1 MRLVNFD
8 IDVLRSFVTG
18 MELGSYA
25 RAADHLGRSTSAV
38 SAQLKKLEEQAGT
51 ALFRR
56 AGRGLALTEAGE
68 TLLTYARR
76 LLALNDEAVSA
87 LSGADLAGHV
97 RFGVQEDLGETLLP
111 QILGRFARAHPKTR
125 IETRLARN
133 ADLLK
138 RIASAELDLAIAWGD
153 QTRQAPAAM
162 AGEHLADIAM
172 RWIGP
177 RDGLPGQRSCDRQSK
192 PEEPVSLVMFEAPC
206 LFRGVATEMLDRAG
220 IAWRIA
226 VTSSSLAGLWAAISS
241 GLGVTLRTEIGLP
254 SHLAVLGEESGL
266 PTRLPTLPLLLHRT
280 QSQHNAA
287 TDRLSEIMRES
298 LSQPL
303 LPKKV
308 A

>member
-1 MRLVNFD
+1 MHLVNFD

-25 RAADHLGRSTSAV
+25 RAAEHLGRSTSAV

-51 ALFRR
+51 ALFRK

-87 LSGADLAGHV
+87 LSGADLSGHV

-138 RIASAELDLAIAWGD
+138 RVASAELDLAIAWGD
-153 QTRQAPAAM
+153 QSRQAPAAM

-177 RDGLPGQRSCDRQSK
+177 RGGLARVGGD
-192 PEEPVSLVMFEAPC
+192 EPLPLVMFEAPC
-206 LFRGVATEMLDRAG
+206 LFRSVATEILDRAG

-226 VTSSSLAGLWAAISS
+226 VTSTSLAGLWAAISS

-254 SHLAVLGEESGL
+254 DHLAVLGEDSGL

-280 QSQHNAA
+280 QAQHNAA

>member
-18 MELGSYA
+18 IELGSYA
-25 RAADHLGRSTSAV
+25 RAADHLSRSTSAV

-87 LSGADLAGHV
+87 LSGADLAGYV

-111 QILGRFARAHPKTR
+111 QILGRFARAHPRTR

-172 RWIGP
+172 RWIGL
-177 RDGLPGQRSCDRQSK
+177 RDGLSGQRFGDRLTK
-192 PEEPVSLVMFEAPC
+192 RDEPLPLVMFEAPC
-206 LFRGVATEMLDRAG
+206 LFRSVATEVLDRAG

-226 VTSSSLAGLWAAISS
+226 VTSTSLAGLWAAISS

-266 PTRLPTLPLLLHRT
+266 PARLPTLPLLLHRT
-280 QSQHNAA
+280 QAQHNAA

-298 LSQPL
+298 LTQPL
-303 LPKKV
+303 LPKKI

>member
-25 RAADHLGRSTSAV
+25 RAAEHLGRSTSAV

-51 ALFRR
+51 ALFRK

-87 LSGADLAGHV
+87 LGGADLAGHV

-153 QTRQAPAAM
+153 QTREAPAAM

-172 RWIGP
+172 RWIGH
-177 RDGLPGQRSCDRQSK
+177 RDGLSGWRPGDRQAG
-192 PEEPVSLVMFEAPC
+192 PDEPLPLVMFEAPC
-206 LFRGVATEMLDRAG
+206 LFRSVATETLDRAG

-226 VTSSSLAGLWAAISS
+226 VTSTSLAGLWAAISS

-254 SHLAVLGEESGL
+254 SHLATLGEESGL
-266 PTRLPTLPLLLHRT
+266 PLRLPTLPLLLHRT
-280 QSQHNAA
+280 QAQHNAA

>member
-25 RAADHLGRSTSAV
+25 RAAEHLGRSTSAV

-51 ALFRR
+51 ALFRK

-87 LSGADLAGHV
+87 LSGADLSGHV

-138 RIASAELDLAIAWGD
+138 RVASAELDLAIAWGD
-153 QTRQAPAAM
+153 QSRQAPAAM

-177 RDGLPGQRSCDRQSK
+177 RGGLARVGGD
-192 PEEPVSLVMFEAPC
+192 EPLPLVMFEAPC
-206 LFRGVATEMLDRAG
+206 LFRSVATEILDRAG

-226 VTSSSLAGLWAAISS
+226 VTSTSLAGLWAAISS

-254 SHLAVLGEESGL
+254 DHLAVLGEDSGL

-280 QSQHNAA
+280 QAQHNAA

>member
-25 RAADHLGRSTSAV
+25 RAAEHLGRSTSAV

-51 ALFRR
+51 ALFRK
-56 AGRGLALTEAGE
+56 AGRGLALTDAGE

-87 LSGADLAGHV
+87 LSGVDLAGHV

-153 QTRQAPAAM
+153 QSRQAPAAM

-177 RDGLPGQRSCDRQSK
+177 RGGLGRPGGD
-192 PEEPVSLVMFEAPC
+192 EPLPLVMFEAPC
-206 LFRGVATEMLDRAG
+206 LFRSVAIEILDRAG

-226 VTSSSLAGLWAAISS
+226 VTSTSLAGLWAAISS
-241 GLGVTLRTEIGLP
+241 GLGITLRTEIGLP
-254 SHLAVLGEESGL
+254 GHLTVLGGESGL

-280 QSQHNAA
+280 QAQHNAA

-303 LPKKV
+303 LPRKV